1 MVKVWVVY
9 NGYKSP
15 YSKPLGSLGK
25 LNPCG
30 ICRFVEQSLF
40 LTIRIIR
47 FNSFK
52 TILKQELMN
61 TCLMYVIDYLIGSFN
76 YDIRWESKIVFLLG
90 FKSH

>member
-1 MVKVWVVY
+1 MIKVWVVY

-15 YSKPLGSLGK
+15 YYKPPGSLGK

-30 ICRFVEQSLF
+30 ICRFVEQPLF
-40 LTIRIIR
+40 LTIKITR

-52 TILKQELMN
+52 IILKQELTN

-76 YDIRWESKIVFLLG
+76 YDIKWESKIVFLLV
-90 FKSH
+90 FKFH